1 MITIRYK
8 YKNTPIDVTVSNIE
22 WDNMSVGVTDFGGNI
37 SNDAQPDYISSFD
50 IEKVVCVEQPED
62 DQENMEILR
71 YKYDEDADFIHKL
84 EEELII
90 GGLHD

>member
-37 SNDAQPDYISSFD
+37 KDDAQPDYISSFD
-50 IEKVVCVEQPED
+50 IEKVVCIEQPED